1 MVNRHNAGKIF
12 GEQCI
17 TIELTFTTYSDKQ
30 EKNEKKKDPEITHVV
45 GFYLPTKLA
54 LFGKTFTC
62 DFS

>member
-1 MVNRHNAGKIF
+1 
-12 GEQCI
+12 
-17 TIELTFTTYSDKQ
+17 LTFTTYSDKQ